1 MLFARLLLAVVLLI
15 IGGDVLAKA
24 ETHSGRPLRF
34 PADANLINVRD
45 FGAVGDGVHDDTD
58 ALMRALNYALLPSKD
73 KKPPRFNVTILLPA
87 GTYLV
92 SNTIDYGD
100 SPMWTKRATLQGVG
114 SRYSVIK
121 LRDHADKFQDAT
133 APCPVLSTF
142 SGSSTNQAFEVQ
154 INNMEIDIGKGNP
167 GATGMQFVANNVG
180 GLRDVHIASSDEAG
194 AGAIGLDLTKAWVG
208 PALLDRVSID
218 GFDTGIATSSAQYG
232 VTFRHLVLEHQQTVG
247 FLNRRDSVVI
257 DGLISHNVVPVFHN
271 AFQGFIAL
279 ARGQLIADR
288 PTGQPAVINDAMA
301 SLHMV
306 DTVIAGYAAG
316 KATPDGVTIGSEA
329 PRSFAVMKGVFHTD
343 IPAFDLPSPE
353 FDEPAERPPEQ
364 WRRVDGFTGEAI
376 QQALNSGQ
384 DTIYL
389 PIGLYTL
396 SGPLVIP
403 STVRRVIG
411 FVSQL
416 KLATTYPAGTP
427 VITIDP
433 ERQKSLVL
441 ERLDLWTGAPLD
453 TVWISNQSPADLLIR
468 DTLLDGFGYRGVG
481 NGSATSGRVFFM
493 NVGGSKHTEL
503 YHQDM
508 FAWQFDPESM
518 TTKILNKGGRLTI
531 YGLKTEGSGVLI
543 ANDHGDVTVFGG
555 EIFVNNNI
563 PTDMPAFD
571 IDHGRTCASTV
582 EVSNFPKN
590 RGYTQFTVLMGSTAK
605 GTQMRM
611 TGDYL
616 KRADGTRVYP
626 AVCAP

>member
-1 MLFARLLLAVVLLI
+1 MLFARFLLALVLLI
-15 IGGDVLAKA
+15 IGAPLATA
-24 ETHSGRPLRF
+24 ESYPERPLSF
-34 PADANLINVRD
+34 PAYANLINVRD

-58 ALMRALNYALLPSKD
+58 ALIRALNYALLPSKE
-73 KKPPRFNVTILLPA
+73 KKPPRFNVTVLLPA

-92 SNTIDYGD
+92 SDTIDYGN

-121 LRDHADKFQDAT
+121 LCDHADKFQDAT
-133 APCPVLSTF
+133 APRPVLSTF
-142 SGSSTNQAFEVQ
+142 SGGSTNQAFEVQ
-154 INNMEIDIGKGNP
+154 INNLSIDIGKGNP
-167 GATGMQFVANNVG
+167 GATGLRFIANNVG
-180 GLRDVHIASSDEAG
+180 GLRDVRIASSDKGG

-208 PALLDRVSID
+208 PALLDGVSID
-218 GFDTGIATSSAQYG
+218 GFDTGISTWSAQYG
-232 VTFRHLVLEHQQTVG
+232 VTFRHLVLEHQQSVG
-247 FLNRRDSVVI
+247 FFNRRDSVVI

-279 ARGQLIADR
+279 VRGQLIADR
-288 PTGQPAVINDAMA
+288 PTGQPAIINDAMA

-306 DTVIAGYAAG
+306 DTVITGYAVG

-329 PRSFAVMKGVFHTD
+329 PRSFAVMKGVLHTD

-353 FDEPAERPPEQ
+353 FDEPAETPPEQ

-376 QQALNSGQ
+376 QQALNSGR

-389 PIGLYTL
+389 PVGLYTL

-416 KLATTYPAGTP
+416 KLAKAYPAGAP
-427 VITIDP
+427 VITIEP
-433 ERQKSLVL
+433 ERKKSLIL
-441 ERLDLWTGAPLD
+441 ERLDLWTGASLD
-453 TVWISNQSPADLLIR
+453 TIWISNQSHADLLIR
-468 DTLLDGFGYRGVG
+468 DTLLDGFGYRGAG
-481 NGSATSGRVFFM
+481 SGSAKSGRVFFI
-493 NVGGSKHTEL
+493 NVGGAKHMEFD
-503 YHQDM
+503 HQDV
-508 FAWQFDPESM
+508 FAWQLNPESM
-518 TTKILNKGGRLTI
+518 TTKILNKGGRMTI
-531 YGLKTEGSGVLI
+531 YGLKIEGSGVVI

-555 EIFVNNNI
+555 EIFINANI

-590 RGYTQFTVLMGSTAK
+590 RGYTQFTVLMGSTAN

-616 KRADGTRVYP
+616 KRGDGTRVYP